1 MKRAKKKSPGGRAS
15 KYTPAIKKKIFDLL
29 STGEYRIIDICKKVG
44 ISEALFHK
52 WKDPKS
58 SVYKLEFLQSLKEAD
73 ALRLDSFKTMART
86 GLAMKLCGHQYE
98 EVTQEF
104 EVSKNGKTKKLKSFR
119 TVTKFIMP
127 TDTSIIFT
135 LTNKDPENF
144 KHSNRLGID
153 HKIEQPT
160 IDPATLPTKELGERT
175 LLLAEHNI
183 AIQN

>member
-1 MKRAKKKSPGGRAS
+1 MKKGRAS
-15 KYTPAIKKKIFDLL
+15 KYTPARKKKIFELV
-29 STGEYRIIDICKKVG
+29 STGDYRIIDICKKVG
-44 ISEALFHK
+44 ISETQFHA
-52 WKDPKS
+52 WKDPNHTQFKT
-58 SVYKLEFLQSLKEAD
+58 EFTELIKEAD
-73 ALRLDSFKTMART
+73 RRRLDAFKTMART
-86 GLAMKLCGHQYE
+86 GLAMKLMGHQYE

-144 KHSNRLGID
+144 KHSNRLALD
-153 HKIEQPT
+153 HKIEEPT
-160 IDPATLPTKELGERT
+160 IDPGTLPTKELEKRT